1 MEQKIIITISRQYG
15 SGGRLVAKKL
25 AQALNIAFYDNEL
38 ISLAAEKSGISQKYF
53 ADAEAAPVGNILL
66 SLSTLTPSAK
76 VNEIYGL
83 PINEKVFLVQ
93 SQIIKEL
100 AEKKSCVIVGRC
112 ADYILK
118 DFAHCSN
125 IFIQAD
131 MGDRVKRALNEY
143 GLSSQ
148 HAESMVSKTDKRRA
162 NYYNYFTNNK
172 WGNINNYDLVLNTS
186 KIGIDSAAEIIKSY
200 VQLKEDWLAK

>member
-1 MEQKIIITISRQYG
+1 MEQKVIITISRNYG

-25 AQALNIAFYDNEL
+25 AQALDIAFYDNEL
-38 ISLAAEKSGISQKYF
+38 ISLAAEKSGISHKYF

-93 SQIIKEL
+93 TQIIKEL
-100 AEKKSCVIVGRC
+100 AQKSSCVIVGRC

-118 DFAHCSN
+118 DFPHCSN
-125 IFIQAD
+125 VFIQAD
-131 MGDRVKRALNEY
+131 IDDRVARAVSEY

-148 HAESMVSKTDKRRA
+148 NVESMVNKTDKRRA

-172 WGNINNYDLVLNTS
+172 WGNIKNYDLVLNTS
-186 KIGIDSAAEIIKSY
+186 KIGIENAVEMIQNY
-200 VQLKEDWLAK
+200 VLLKEKWLAK